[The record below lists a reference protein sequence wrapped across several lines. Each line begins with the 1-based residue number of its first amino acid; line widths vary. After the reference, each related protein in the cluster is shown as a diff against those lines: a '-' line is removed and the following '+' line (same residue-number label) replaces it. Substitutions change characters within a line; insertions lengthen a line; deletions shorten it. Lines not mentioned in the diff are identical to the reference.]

1 VLFVHSLNRHLEGPE
16 ELFACHRTSEV
27 KETSKA
33 ATKEL
38 SKYRD
43 DPKPYRTACLIIE
56 PNILAYAIVS
66 CGLMDEGAKPQRR
79 PLISRYRSMAAG
91 RVSPARSSSKTTN
104 LVAFHHLEFGSA
116 YYSVKRTRSIK
127 LTEKWFPGIW

>member
-1 VLFVHSLNRHLEGPE
+1 MLFVHSLNRHLEGPE

-27 KETSKA
+27 KETRKA

-66 CGLMDEGAKPQRR
+66 CGLMDEGAKPQKETINLQVPEYGCRKGF
-79 PLISRYRSMAAG
+79 SRT
-91 RVSPARSSSKTTN
+91 VEQQN
-104 LVAFHHLEFGSA
+104 N
-116 YYSVKRTRSIK
+116 
-127 LTEKWFPGIW
+127 